1 MPRSAR
7 RLRFTEAACYHVLNR
22 GHAREAIFHD
32 DEDRTCFLR
41 LLAHYRDR
49 FGVALYHYCLMGN
62 HFHLVLR
69 LPEPGRL
76 SPLVAGLLV
85 AYWHHYR
92 RRHGLVGHLFQGR
105 FKSPAIEADAYLLN
119 CGRYVE
125 RNPVEAALAAM
136 PWDYRWSSA
145 RAYALGEPD
154 ALLAPNPWYEAL
166 ADEAGRR
173 QARWREFLLG
183 DDPQEAAVRGEDWVV
198 GGTAFR
204 RRMQRQQ
211 ARPAPRGRGRPLR
224 AAEQAGAFSSETS
237 TLQ

>member
-41 LLAHYRDR
+41 LLARYRDR

-92 RRHGLVGHLFQGR
+92 RR
-105 FKSPAIEADAYLLN
+105 
-119 CGRYVE
+119 
-125 RNPVEAALAAM
+125 
-136 PWDYRWSSA
+136 
-145 RAYALGEPD
+145 
-154 ALLAPNPWYEAL
+154 
-166 ADEAGRR
+166 
-173 QARWREFLLG
+173 
-183 DDPQEAAVRGEDWVV
+183 
-198 GGTAFR
+198 
-204 RRMQRQQ
+204 MQRQQ
-211 ARPAPRGRGRPLR
+211 ARPAPGGRGRPLR